1 MATITI
7 ADALRMALRL
17 ERENYGEYVKNA
29 EEAKHPALRAMFS
42 FLAGEEKKHIAII
55 RAKMAEHKVGE

>member
-1 MATITI
+1 MATITM

-29 EEAKHPALRAMFS
+29 EEAQNPALRAMFS
-42 FLAGEEKKHIAII
+42 FLAAEEKKHIGII
-55 RAKMAEHKVGE
+55 QAKMAEHQVSE